1 MNMKSITAFA
11 LASFAL
17 AGVACSQGTE
27 SQSTEVQTV
36 AAEDGASGTFN
47 LSLPSTTAT
56 QNEASGSLNLNLG
69 GDTGK
74 TRLIGS
80 GAFGGGDF
88 GSDPAV
94 DLNLGLEED
103 GEIAALEAA
112 TAGETA
118 AQDDGIIR
126 LTPRK

>member
-27 SQSTEVQTV
+27 TEAADVQTV
-36 AAEDGASGTFN
+36 SAEEGATGTFN
-47 LSLPSTTAT
+47 LSLPSASATT
-56 QNEASGSLNLNLG
+56 NDASGSLNLNLG
-69 GDTGK
+69 GDTGE

-88 GSDPAV
+88 GSDPAI
-94 DLNLGLEED
+94 DLNLNLEDDED
-103 GEIAALEAA
+103 AASVDTVPSAEAA
-112 TAGETA
+112 AE
-118 AQDDGIIR
+118 DDGIIR
-126 LTPRK
+126 LTPKK

>member
-27 SQSTEVQTV
+27 TETADVQTV
-36 AAEDGASGTFN
+36 SAEEGATGTFN
-47 LSLPSTTAT
+47 LSLPSASATA
-56 QNEASGSLNLNLG
+56 NDASGSLNLNLG
-69 GDTGK
+69 GDTGE

-88 GSDPAV
+88 GSDPAI
-94 DLNLGLEED
+94 DLNLNLED
-103 GEIAALEAA
+103 DQDAASVDTVPAAEAA
-112 TAGETA
+112 AE
-118 AQDDGIIR
+118 DDGIIR
-126 LTPRK
+126 LTPKK